1 MKGQGQGRHGR
12 HDGRSRGHE
21 PCGVWLPAEQ
31 KFCEEP
37 ALSLRRCRRHYENLK
52 RDSLFE
58 SLQSMDK
65 ERREKALDML
75 DAVQKQRE
83 SWTYENAQGEA
94 ELIAAAQEMENSD
107 GAGQQN
113 A

>member
-1 MKGQGQGRHGR
+1 
-12 HDGRSRGHE
+12 
-21 PCGVWLPAEQ
+21 
-31 KFCEEP
+31 
-37 ALSLRRCRRHYENLK
+37 
-52 RDSLFE
+52 
-58 SLQSMDK
+58 MDK